1 MNFMTADKPYYM
13 FCKKEL
19 KQEIFKQLVMII
31 DEQDFCR
38 LETQTEKMTDMD
50 YLGMVYEM
58 TLVIKSDL
66 MNKRATYNMNIL
78 VKENNKEE

>member
-13 FCKKEL
+13 FYKKQL

-50 YLGMVYEM
+50 FLGMVYEM
-58 TLVIKSDL
+58 TLVIKSNL
-66 MNKRATYNMNIL
+66 MNKRATSIMDTF
-78 VKENNKEE
+78 VGRNNKEK

>member
-13 FCKKEL
+13 FYKKQL

-50 YLGMVYEM
+50 FLGMVYEM
-58 TLVIKSDL
+58 TLVIKSNL
-66 MNKRATYNMNIL
+66 MNKRATSTMDTF
-78 VKENNKEE
+78 VGRNNKEK

>member
-1 MNFMTADKPYYM
+1 MKFMTADKPYYM
-13 FCKKEL
+13 FYKKQL

-50 YLGMVYEM
+50 FLGMVYEM
-58 TLVIKSDL
+58 TLVIKSNL
-66 MNKRATYNMNIL
+66 MNKRATSTMDTF
-78 VKENNKEE
+78 VGRNNKEK